1 MPTPT
6 SPQSPP
12 YIWQHSAWPKLTFD
26 AAVLAPALDQARLE
40 QGRLL
45 GLLGAIGLEQANAVQ
60 RELWVQEALATAAI
74 EGEQL
79 NLESLRSSVAHRLK
93 LADAPGPDRSVEGLV
108 QVMQDALANHS
119 AALDLDRLCRWQSAL
134 FPGGTSGIARIAVG
148 RVRDHA
154 DAMQIVS
161 GQNKGGVGRE
171 VVHYEAPPSAQ
182 VAAHMDKFLA
192 WFERTR
198 PIGSVSIVNGIARAA
213 LVHLWFESIHP
224 FEDGNGRL
232 GRALADMALAQDM
245 HAQDPQANPALVR
258 VYGLARQML
267 KTRAAYY
274 DALNHTQR
282 LRGIAPE
289 AIAIDATP
297 WLQWFVQAFT
307 RACVASQAVVM
318 DATEKA
324 QFRLR
329 AAQCHINPRQ
339 SNVLERLLE
348 AGHVGSGGGFLI
360 SPPGRPKG
368 KRASLGGSEPHAV
381 GSVEALSSMTT
392 DKYAKIT
399 GISKATATRDLAD
412 LLANS
417 LLRVEGVGKATRYA
431 VNVPGW
437 EQPVLKP

>member
-1 MPTPT
+1 
-6 SPQSPP
+6 
-12 YIWQHSAWPKLTFD
+12 
-26 AAVLAPALDQARLE
+26 LDLARLE

-45 GLLGAIGLEQANAVQ
+45 GLLSAIGLEQANAVQ
-60 RELWVQEALATAAI
+60 SELWVQEALATAAI

-79 NLESLRSSVAHRLK
+79 NLESLRSSVAHRLS
-93 LADAPGPDRSVEGLV
+93 LAEAPGSDRSADGLV
-108 QVMQDALANHS
+108 LVMGDALANHG

-134 FPGGTSGIARIAVG
+134 FPGGTSGITRIAVG
-148 RVRDHA
+148 RVRSHA

-161 GQNKGGVGRE
+161 GALGRE

-182 VAAHMDKFLA
+182 VSAEMDHFLA
-192 WFERTR
+192 WFDNTR
-198 PIGSVSIVNGIARAA
+198 PAGGATALNGIARAA

-245 HAQDPQANPALVR
+245 HAQDPQASPALVR
-258 VYGLARQML
+258 VYGLAHQML

-274 DALNHTQR
+274 DTLNHAQR
-282 LRGIAPE
+282 LRGVTPE
-289 AIAIDATP
+289 ADTIDATP
-297 WLQWFVQAFT
+297 WVLWFVQAFT
-307 RACVASQAVVM
+307 RACVASQAVVR
-318 DATEKA
+318 DATDKA
-324 QFRLR
+324 HFRLR

-339 SNVLERLLE
+339 RKVLERLLE
-348 AGHVGSGGGFLI
+348 AGHVGSAGGFL
-360 SPPGRPKG
+360 
-368 KRASLGGSEPHAV
+368 GG
-381 GSVEALSSMTT
+381 MTNE
-392 DKYAKIT
+392 KYAKIT

-437 EQPVLKP
+437 EQPAL

>member
-1 MPTPT
+1 MSIPNRPA
-6 SPQSPP
+6 SPRF
-12 YIWQHSAWPKLTFD
+12 IWQHSAWPQLTFD
-26 AAVLAPALDQARLE
+26 AAALAAALDQARLE

-79 NLESLRSSVAHRLK
+79 NLESLRSSVAHRLS

-108 QVMQDALANHS
+108 QVMGDALANNS

-134 FPGGTSGIARIAVG
+134 FPGGTSGITRIAVG
-148 RVRDHA
+148 RVRNHA

-161 GQNKGGVGRE
+161 GPVGRE

-182 VAAHMDKFLA
+182 VTAEMDSFLA
-192 WFERTR
+192 WFKSTR
-198 PIGSVSIVNGIARAA
+198 PIGGATAVAALNGIARAA

-245 HAQDPQANPALVR
+245 HALDTKGPQANPALVR

-274 DALNHTQR
+274 DALNHAQR

-289 AIAIDATP
+289 ATAIDATP
-297 WLQWFVQAFT
+297 WVQWFVQAFT
-307 RACVASQAVVM
+307 QACVASQAVVV
-318 DATEKA
+318 DATQKA

-339 SNVLERLLE
+339 SKVLERLLE
-348 AGHVGSGGGFLI
+348 AGHAGSGGGFL
-360 SPPGRPKG
+360 
-368 KRASLGGSEPHAV
+368 GG
-381 GSVEALSSMTT
+381 MTNE
-392 DKYAKIT
+392 KYAKIT
-399 GISKATATRDLAD
+399 GTSKATATRDLAA
-412 LLANS
+412 LAANG

-437 EQPVLKP
+437 EQPVFKG

>member
-1 MPTPT
+1 MITPNPPA
-6 SPQSPP
+6 SPS
-12 YIWQHSAWPKLTFD
+12 YIWQHSAWPQLTFD
-26 AAVLAPALDQARLE
+26 TAALATALDQARLE

-79 NLESLRSSVAHRLK
+79 NLESLRSSVAHRLQ
-93 LADAPGPDRSVEGLV
+93 LADAPGPDRSVEGLL
-108 QVMQDALANHS
+108 QVMQDALANHR

-134 FPGGTSGIARIAVG
+134 FPGGTSGITRIAVG

-161 GQNKGGVGRE
+161 GPLGRE
-171 VVHYEAPPSAQ
+171 RVHYEAPPSAQ
-182 VAAHMDKFLA
+182 VAAHLDRFLA
-192 WFERTR
+192 WFESTR
-198 PIGSVSIVNGIARAA
+198 PTGGATAAAKMNGIARAA

-245 HAQDPQANPALVR
+245 YAQDPQANPALVR
-258 VYGLARQML
+258 VVGMAHQML

-274 DALNHTQR
+274 DALNHAQR
-282 LRGIAPE
+282 LRGIAPK
-289 AIAIDATP
+289 ATSIDATP
-297 WLQWFVQAFT
+297 WVLWFVQAFT
-307 RACVASQAVVM
+307 QACIASQAVVM
-318 DATEKA
+318 DAAEKA

-339 SNVLERLLE
+339 GKVLERLLE
-348 AGHVGSGGGFLI
+348 AGHVRSGGGFL
-360 SPPGRPKG
+360 
-368 KRASLGGSEPHAV
+368 GG
-381 GSVEALSSMTT
+381 MTNE
-392 DKYAKIT
+392 KYAKIT
-399 GISKATATRDLAD
+399 GTSKATATRDLAD
-412 LLANS
+412 LAANG

-437 EQPVLKP
+437 EQPALKP

>member
-1 MPTPT
+1 MP
-6 SPQSPP
+6 SPNPP
-12 YIWQHSAWPKLTFD
+12 APRYIWQHRAWPHLTFD
-26 AAVLAPALDQARLE
+26 AAALAPALDQARLE

-79 NLESLRSSVAHRLK
+79 NLESLRSSVAHRLA
-93 LADAPGPDRSVEGLV
+93 LADMPGADRSVEGLV

-119 AALDLDRLCRWQSAL
+119 STLDLDRLCRWQSAL
-134 FPGGTSGIARIAVG
+134 FPGGTSGITRIAVG
-148 RVRDHA
+148 RLRDHA

-161 GQNKGGVGRE
+161 GALGRE

-182 VAAHMDKFLA
+182 VAAEMDSFLA
-192 WFERTR
+192 WFASTH
-198 PIGSVSIVNGIARAA
+198 PAGTATASTPGAVVNGIVRAA

-245 HAQDPQANPALVR
+245 HAHDPQASPALVR
-258 VYGLARQML
+258 VYGLAHQML

-274 DALNHTQR
+274 DALNHMQR

-289 AIAIDATP
+289 ATKIDATP
-297 WLQWFVQAFT
+297 WVQWFVQAFT
-307 RACVASQAVVM
+307 RACIASQAVVR
-318 DATEKA
+318 DATDKA

-339 SNVLERLLE
+339 SKVLERLLE
-348 AGHVGSGGGFLI
+348 AGHVGSGGGFL
-360 SPPGRPKG
+360 
-368 KRASLGGSEPHAV
+368 GG
-381 GSVEALSSMTT
+381 MTS

-399 GISKATATRDLAD
+399 ATSKATATRDLAD
-412 LLANS
+412 LLAHG

-437 EQPVLKP
+437 VQPAVKP

>member
-1 MPTPT
+1 MSTPNPPTHV
-6 SPQSPP
+6 P
-12 YIWQHSAWPKLTFD
+12 YIWQHPAWPQLTFD
-26 AAVLAPALDQARLE
+26 AAALPPALDQARLE

-60 RELWVQEALATAAI
+60 RELWVQEALATAAL

-79 NLESLRSSVAHRLK
+79 NLESLRSSVAHRLA
-93 LADAPGPDRSVEGLV
+93 LADAPGADRSVEGLV

-134 FPGGTSGIARIAVG
+134 FPGGTSGITRIAVG
-148 RVRDHA
+148 RVRSHA

-161 GQNKGGVGRE
+161 GALGRE
-171 VVHYEAPPSAQ
+171 VVHYEAPPSAR
-182 VAAHMDKFLA
+182 VSAEMDSFLA
-192 WFERTR
+192 WFAKTR
-198 PIGSVSIVNGIARAA
+198 PTGAATTDTAVNGIARAA

-245 HAQDPQANPALVR
+245 HAHDTQANPALVR
-258 VYGLARQML
+258 VYGLAHQML
-267 KTRAAYY
+267 KTRTAYY

-282 LRGIAPE
+282 LRGVAPE
-289 AIAIDATP
+289 ASTIDATP
-297 WLQWFVQAFT
+297 WVQWFVQAFT
-307 RACVASQAVVM
+307 HACITSQAVVR
-318 DATEKA
+318 DATDKA

-329 AAQCHINPRQ
+329 AAQCHVNPRQ
-339 SNVLERLLE
+339 SKVLERLLE
-348 AGHVGSGGGFLI
+348 AGHAGSGGGFL
-360 SPPGRPKG
+360 
-368 KRASLGGSEPHAV
+368 GGMS
-381 GSVEALSSMTT
+381 T

-399 GISKATATRDLAD
+399 ATSKATAARDLAN
-412 LLANS
+412 LLAHG

-437 EQPVLKP
+437 VQPTVKP

>member
-1 MPTPT
+1 MPTPA
-6 SPQSPP
+6 PP
-12 YIWQHSAWPKLTFD
+12 APPSYIWQHSAWPQLTFD

-45 GLLGAIGLEQANAVQ
+45 GLLAAIGLEQANAVQ

-79 NLESLRSSVAHRLK
+79 NLESLRSSVAHRLQ
-93 LADAPGPDRSVEGLV
+93 LADAPGQDRSVEGLV
-108 QVMQDALANHS
+108 QVMQDALANHG

-134 FPGGTSGIARIAVG
+134 FPGGTSGITRIEVG

-154 DAMQIVS
+154 DALQIVS
-161 GQNKGGVGRE
+161 GPLGRE
-171 VVHYEAPPSAQ
+171 LVHYEAPPSAQ
-182 VAAHMDKFLA
+182 VAMEMESFLT

-198 PIGSVSIVNGIARAA
+198 PTACACAVNGIARAA

-258 VYGLARQML
+258 VYGLAHQML

-289 AIAIDATP
+289 PTAIDATP
-297 WLQWFVQAFT
+297 WVQWFVQAFT
-307 RACVASQAVVM
+307 RACIASQAVVM
-318 DATEKA
+318 NATEKA

-329 AAQCHINPRQ
+329 AAQCQTNQRQ
-339 SNVLERLLE
+339 SKVLERLLD
-348 AGHVGSGGGFLI
+348 AGHVRSGGGFL
-360 SPPGRPKG
+360 
-368 KRASLGGSEPHAV
+368 GG
-381 GSVEALSSMTT
+381 MTNE
-392 DKYAKIT
+392 KYAKIT
-399 GISKATATRDLAD
+399 GASKATATRDLAD
-412 LLANS
+412 LAANG

-437 EQPVLKP
+437 EQPALKP